1 MGEASNLKNLPITFP
16 LAPQPDIV
24 RASQK
29 DEYFKKRYTD
39 NLFELVQYYMGACGR
54 VKSVV

>member
-1 MGEASNLKNLPITFP
+1 MADSSAHRSVSLSFP

-29 DEYFKKRYTD
+29 DEYFKKQL
-39 NLFELVQYYMGACGR
+39 NENVFELLQYFIGM
-54 VKSVV
+54 